1 MAESENKNQHTLY
14 RFVSLRNPELSK
26 KKDQNKR
33 FVFYNEPQDGFFI
46 SKTLPL
52 AINETKWAKL
62 IATATNFESSTKCI
76 KTQADFTGLNY
87 VTKEFLEY
95 ANWLSSNRSNFLPDV
110 FLKEVGSKFKSLDEK
125 TVEKDL
131 WDNLFYQVVTQ
142 KDFYIKETIMHLLV
156 FNNLLKEIQKLAS
169 DVEKI
174 DFLPSLANARVVLPT
189 SLFELESNLP
199 EGSFAKN
206 ANASEP
212 TFEEVQETN
221 RQKATENSIALQKA
235 SKEITKLIQKHAK
248 ESRIAYQTAQVAYE
262 ALVAP
267 IKSKFQQE
275 ITEAK
280 SKLTPA
286 ELEKFDP
293 NDRSN
298 KLNAQPTIPAFE
310 FEFTQKVDDKYLEK
324 SLSSESF
331 EILKN
336 CDALKD
342 NENYS
347 DLLQKA
353 NEAFINEQRI
363 IVKNTNFSI
372 PVVIIGGHAV
382 YPSNKKGALSRGK
395 ETKVTSAFVPEK
407 FGVRNIGIA
416 DYKKVV
422 SHVCC
427 YKAGEVS
434 HIENIMAKE
443 LRSKT
448 TTVEHIEEFTQTTE
462 KQSEKENSTDNSTT
476 QRFEMQSEVSKLLA
490 EDRQFESY
498 ANYTY
503 DGKMISGKIEIGA
516 NYATNNSKEQ
526 SNRQAVTQAKE
537 ITNRAMERI
546 VTKVRTETVRKTT
559 DRFTEQ
565 NIHDFDNRKGETH
578 VSGVYRFINSI
589 YQNQIYNYG
598 KRMMYEFM
606 IPEPSMLHRSGMTI
620 TDGIINTP
628 KIPKDPATLENPI
641 RNYLDINEGNY
652 LELCTS
658 YQAQPI
664 PYPQSSV
671 QEINVMQEQD
681 GVAVTGQ
688 KEWGLNIN
696 IPEGKKI
703 DSLTGTITFDRRGE
717 FDSPPWWATTPQSIA
732 DWNPHKNT
740 NGYAN
745 IGGLQ
750 QNFGDVRYYN
760 PSFTF
765 TNEILNNAGLYLWT
779 WDIGRLYFS
788 LNANFSASN
797 AVYLTWQTDTY
808 NAIMTG
814 YQKQLDAY
822 NLLLENAGT
831 VTVKNIA
838 TNSGFY
844 RQIEQLILRKEC
856 IAYIMDET
864 KMGQSFYGFN
874 DPKNVAPNNKTI
886 DNFYIKQSQEMDS
899 YASFV
904 KFMEQAFEWDIMSY
918 NFYPFYWGARED
930 WAQLY
935 QYECNDPLFRS
946 FMQAGMARVVVTVKP
961 GFENAVLHYMTTGQI
976 WNGGEVPVL
985 GNPLYLSIV
994 DEIREQEYTVEETW
1008 ETVVPT
1014 SLIGIQES
1022 GVSIKGT
1029 GLPCDPECKDH
1040 ADITIENNPV
1050 KLKSVIGEATVPIK

>member
-26 KKDQNKR
+26 KKDQTKR

-46 SKTLPL
+46 SKMLPL
-52 AINETKWAKL
+52 ASSETKWTKL
-62 IATATNFESSTKCI
+62 IATATSFESSTKCI
-76 KTQADFTGLNY
+76 KTQADFIGLNF

-95 ANWLSSNRSNFLPDV
+95 ANWLSSNRSNLIPDV
-110 FLKEVGSKFKSLDEK
+110 FLKEIGSKLKSLDEK

-156 FNNLLKEIQKLAS
+156 FNNLLKEIQKLTVNA
-169 DVEKI
+169 DKI
-174 DFLPSLANARVVLPT
+174 EFLPSLANARVVLPT

-206 ANASEP
+206 AQSEDVSA
-212 TFEEVQETN
+212 EEVQEAN
-221 RQKATENSIALQKA
+221 RKKATENSTALEKA

-267 IKSKFQQE
+267 IKSKFQQD

-280 SKLTPA
+280 SKLTPT
-286 ELEKFDP
+286 ELAKFDP

-298 KLNAQPTIPAFE
+298 PLNARPVLPAFE
-310 FEFTQKVDDKYLEK
+310 FEFPQKVDDKSLQE

-336 CDALKD
+336 CDALTD
-342 NENYS
+342 NENYF
-347 DLLQKA
+347 DLLQKT
-353 NEAFINEQRI
+353 NEAFNNEQRI
-363 IVKNTNFSI
+363 IVENTNFSI

-382 YPSNKKGALSRGK
+382 YPSSKKGAMAKGGSS
-395 ETKVTSAFVPEK
+395 KVTSAFVPEK

-427 YKAGEVS
+427 YKAGEVA
-434 HIENIMAKE
+434 HIENVMAKE

-448 TTVEHIEEFTQTTE
+448 TTREHSEEFTQTTE
-462 KQSEKENSTDNSTT
+462 KQSEKESITDNSTT
-476 QRFEMQSEVSKLLA
+476 QRFEMQTEVSKLLA
-490 EDRQFESY
+490 EDREFGAYSKYSNKSFGEF
-498 ANYTY
+498 
-503 DGKMISGKIEIGA
+503 EIGA
-516 NYATNNSKEQ
+516 NFATNTSKEQ
-526 SNRQAVTQAKE
+526 SNRQAITQAKE

-559 DRFTEQ
+559 DRFKEE
-565 NIHDFDNRKGETH
+565 NVHAFDNTQGEHH

-589 YQNQIYNYG
+589 YQNEIYNYG

-620 TDGIINTP
+620 TDGIIKTP
-628 KIPKDPATLENPI
+628 KIPVHPKDVKILDYRGINLG
-641 RNYLDINEGNY
+641 NYLD
-652 LELCTS
+652 LCNS
-658 YQAQPI
+658 YQAEPI
-664 PYPQSSV
+664 PYPQSSAQQIQTV
-671 QEINVMQEQD
+671 QENGGTDVSGARD
-681 GVAVTGQ
+681 
-688 KEWGLNIN
+688 WYLDIN
-696 IPEGKKI
+696 IPQGFKI
-703 DSLTGTITFDRRGE
+703 DTLTGTITFDRRGE
-717 FDSPPWWATTPQSIA
+717 FDQIPPWGG
-732 DWNPHKNT
+732 NPHPAASGNI
-740 NGYAN
+740 N

-750 QNFGDVRYYN
+750 GFFGDQRTYN
-760 PSFTF
+760 PNFTF
-765 TNEILNNAGLYLWT
+765 TSELVNTINLYIWT
-779 WDIGRLYFS
+779 WDIGKLYYS
-788 LNANFSASN
+788 LNATFSAS
-797 AVYLTWQTDTY
+797 AATIQTWQTDTY
-808 NAIMTG
+808 NSIMAG
-814 YQKQLDAY
+814 YQKQLDEY
-822 NLLLENAGT
+822 NRLLENAGT

-838 TNSGFY
+838 TNPRFY
-844 RQIEQLILRKEC
+844 RQIEQLVLRKEC

-864 KMGQSFYGFN
+864 KMGQGFYGFRKLT
-874 DPKNVAPNNKTI
+874 DTETTPVDKDLKH
-886 DNFYIKQSQEMDS
+886 FYIDQSQEMDS

-918 NFYPFYWGARED
+918 NFYPFYWGDRAD

-994 DEIREQEYTVEETW
+994 DEIREQEYKVEETW

-1014 SLIGIQES
+1014 SLIGLQRT
-1022 GVSIKGT
+1022 GVSIDAD
-1029 GLPCDPECKDH
+1029 GLPCDDDCKDH
-1040 ADITIENNPV
+1040 KDLSFKMNDSTLGKKIIEPI
-1050 KLKSVIGEATVPIK
+1050 VIAPK

>member
-26 KKDQNKR
+26 KKDQTKR
-33 FVFYNEPQDGFFI
+33 FVFYNEETKDGFFLTAMFGI
-46 SKTLPL
+46 KPP
-52 AINETKWAKL
+52 KWENL
-62 IATATNFESSTKCI
+62 VTTANNFEATSNDNIRI
-76 KTQADFTGLNY
+76 KTQADFIGLNF

-95 ANWLSSNRSNFLPDV
+95 ANWLSSNRTNFQLDV
-110 FLKEVGSKFKSLDEK
+110 FLKEVSSKIKSINPTTNIER
-125 TVEKDL
+125 DL

-156 FNNLLKEIQKLAS
+156 FNNLLKEIQVLTS
-169 DVEKI
+169 DVEKME
-174 DFLPSLANARVVLPT
+174 FLPILANARVVLPT

-206 ANASEP
+206 TQSTEP

-221 RQKATENSIALQKA
+221 RQKATENSTALEKV

-248 ESRIAYQTAQVAYE
+248 ESQIAYQSAQIAYE
-262 ALVAP
+262 QLVAP
-267 IKSKFQQE
+267 IKSKFQQD

-298 KLNAQPTIPAFE
+298 PLNARPVLPAFE
-310 FEFTQKVDDKYLEK
+310 FEFPQKVDEK
-324 SLSSESF
+324 SLQESLSAKSF

-336 CDALKD
+336 SDALTD
-342 NENYS
+342 NES
-347 DLLQKA
+347 FADLLQKA
-353 NEAFINEQRI
+353 NEAFNNEQRI
-363 IVKNTNFSI
+363 IVENTNFSI

-382 YPSNKKGALSRGK
+382 YLRSNRGGTPKGN

-427 YKAGEVS
+427 YKAGEVA
-434 HIENIMAKE
+434 HIENVMAKE

-448 TTVEHIEEFTQTTE
+448 TTREHIEEFSQTTE
-462 KQSEKENSTDNSTT
+462 KQSEKESITDNSTT
-476 QRFEMQSEVSKLLA
+476 QRFEMQNEVSKLLI
-490 EDRQFESY
+490 EQKEFG
-498 ANYTY
+498 ANTNFHAGWGSKEATGEYLL
-503 DGKMISGKIEIGA
+503 DVGA
-516 NYATNNSKEQ
+516 NYATNTSKEQ
-526 SNRQAVTQAKE
+526 SNRQAVTQAKD

-559 DRFTEQ
+559 DRFKEE
-565 NIHDFDNRKGETH
+565 NVHAFDNTLGEHH

-589 YQNQIYNYG
+589 YQNEIYNYG

-620 TDGIINTP
+620 TDGIIKIP
-628 KIPKDPATLENPI
+628 KIPIDPKLTIKSFN
-641 RNYLDINEGNY
+641 DINEGNY
-652 LELCTS
+652 LGLCIA
-658 YQAQPI
+658 YQAEPI
-664 PYPQSSV
+664 P
-671 QEINVMQEQD
+671 
-681 GVAVTGQ
+681 
-688 KEWGLNIN
+688 L
-696 IPEGKKI
+696 
-703 DSLTGTITFDRRGE
+703 
-717 FDSPPWWATTPQSIA
+717 PQSITENFTLSDNGVA
-732 DWNPHKNT
+732 YTDYNDGKDRRFRIDITIPQGFKINNL
-740 NGYAN
+740 NGYVGIIYFDTDIASGTGIMPFN
-745 IGGLQ
+745 SGQPVG
-750 QNFGDVRYYN
+750 NSGSYWPDF
-760 PSFTF
+760 SFPA
-765 TNEILNNAGLYLWT
+765 NEILNNVAFDIVYC
-779 WDIGRLYFS
+779 WDIRSVNFNVNCIFS
-788 LNANFSASN
+788 PNAATIQ
-797 AVYLTWQTDTY
+797 TWQTDTY
-808 NAIMTG
+808 NAIMAG
-814 YQKQLDAY
+814 YQKQLDEY
-822 NLLLENAGT
+822 NRLLENAGT

-838 TNSGFY
+838 TNPGFY
-844 RQIEQLILRKEC
+844 RQIEQLVLRKEC

-864 KMGQSFYGFN
+864 KMGQGFYGFRKLT
-874 DPKNVAPNNKTI
+874 DTETTPVDKDLKH
-886 DNFYIKQSQEMDS
+886 FYIDQSQAMDS

-918 NFYPFYWGARED
+918 NFYPFYWGDRAD

-994 DEIREQEYTVEETW
+994 DEIREQEYKVEETW

-1014 SLIGIQES
+1014 SLIGLQRT
-1022 GVSIKGT
+1022 GVSIDAD
-1029 GLPCDPECKDH
+1029 GLPCDDDCIDHKDLRFKMN
-1040 ADITIENNPV
+1040 DKTLGKKIIEPI
-1050 KLKSVIGEATVPIK
+1050 VIAPK